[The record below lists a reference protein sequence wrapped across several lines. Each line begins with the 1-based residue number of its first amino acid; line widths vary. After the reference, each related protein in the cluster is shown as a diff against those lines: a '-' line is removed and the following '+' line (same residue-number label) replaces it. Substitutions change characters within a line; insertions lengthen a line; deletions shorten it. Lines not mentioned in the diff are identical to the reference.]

1 MKLYHGCSAKDL
13 RSIMTN
19 GLCPRQDKQSNWE
32 KNPSRP
38 DMVYLTV
45 AYPFYYALC
54 HEGLAGVVEIE
65 ARELDRTRFFPDEDF
80 LTNAFAKHERR
91 QLDPQRQEELRLLP
105 HTYGGYWKESVQ
117 FQGNC
122 CFQGTISPRY

>member
-13 RSIMTN
+13 PSIMN
-19 GLCPRQDKQSNWE
+19 KGLSPRRDNQSNWK

-54 HEGLAGVVEIE
+54 QEGFAGVVEID
-65 ARELDRTRFFPDEDF
+65 ARGLDRRRFFPDEDF
-80 LTNAFAKHERR
+80 LTNAFAMHGGQE
-91 QLDPQRQEELRLLP
+91 LDASRKEEIRDTL
-105 HTYGGYWKESVQ
+105 HTYGDYWRESVKH
-117 FQGNC
+117 
-122 CFQGTISPRY
+122 

>member
-32 KNPSRP
+32 RNPSRP

-45 AYPFYYALC
+45 AYPFWYALC
-54 HEGLAGVVEIE
+54 HDGLAGVIEIE
-65 ARELDRTRFFPDEDF
+65 ARGLDRNRFFPDEDF
-80 LTNAFAKHERR
+80 LTYAFAMRDGA
-91 QLDPQRQEELRLLP
+91 QVAPQRQEDIRVML
-105 HTYGGYWKESVQ
+105 HTYGDYW
-117 FQGNC
+117 G
-122 CFQGTISPRY
+122 